1 MDFEILNLWLAGSP
15 CVSQQRPCDVHG
27 GILWLSPGR
36 SDPSAY
42 RGTSYQK
49 GNVDGTWRSH
59 VGWKPSQAISLLTAF
74 HSLQLLPE
82 QLCTS
87 KDLWEPFKWHL
98 KREKRIDQ
106 SCAEQ
111 LERVNSPKQCS
122 LHFLIANNL
131 YRTDYSVDLPPE

>member
-1 MDFEILNLWLAGSP
+1 METKSGHQP
-15 CVSQQRPCDVHG
+15 
-27 GILWLSPGR
+27 
-36 SDPSAY
+36 
-42 RGTSYQK
+42 
-49 GNVDGTWRSH
+49 
-59 VGWKPSQAISLLTAF
+59 LTAF

-98 KREKRIDQ
+98 KMEKRIDQ